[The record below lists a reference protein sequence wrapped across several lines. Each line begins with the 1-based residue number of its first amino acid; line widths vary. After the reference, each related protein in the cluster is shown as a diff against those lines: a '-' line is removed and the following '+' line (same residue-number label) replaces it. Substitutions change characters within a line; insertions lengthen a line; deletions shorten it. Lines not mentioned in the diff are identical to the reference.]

1 MKYFFLVKKSYDKF
15 PEILYSCKDPRDK
28 YTLILKY
35 VDEHKIKS
43 VCEKTEF
50 KPHEVGEGVHLVR
63 VGDDEFVSK
72 EVANTGYLFDYWTM
86 SKIDRINILEFD
98 VQDSVSDADKLTNT
112 MKELVLKIK
121 KKK

>member
-1 MKYFFLVKKSYDKF
+1 MINFQKF
-15 PEILYSCKDPRDK
+15 YTEILYSCKDPRDK

-35 VDEHKIKS
+35 VEEHKIKS

-50 KPHEVGEGVHLVR
+50 KPHEVGEGIHLVR
-63 VGDDEFVSK
+63 VGNDEFVSK
-72 EVANTGYLFDYWTM
+72 QVVNTGYIFDYWQL